1 MAVLFIALWLH
12 SPQQIPVV
20 VYKLLL
26 APLGGLAGC
35 CVWLAL
41 VPYANPSRYL
51 VKDWRSDPDAD
62 IDGKA
67 DFEVAPGYDAIF
79 CMCLFCAALAFVV
92 GMLAVGWACDAPP
105 GADHSRRARGPAA
118 RRHLGDVLPTHPAPG
133 QPVPLA
139 PDA

>member
-1 MAVLFIALWLH
+1 MFQWILGIAVKGVEAILGSTKLQIVWCFIAVAVLFIALWLH

-51 VKDWRSDPDAD
+51 VQDWRSDPDAD
-62 IDGKA
+62 VDGRA
-67 DFEVAPGYDAIF
+67 DFEVAQGYEPVF
-79 CMCLFCAALAFVV
+79 CTCLFCAALAFVL
-92 GMLAVGWACDAPP
+92 GMLAVGM
-105 GADHSRRARGPAA
+105 G
-118 RRHLGDVLPTHPAPG
+118 L
-133 QPVPLA
+133 
-139 PDA
+139 

>member
-1 MAVLFIALWLH
+1 MFRKILDVAVKGVEAFLGSTKLQIIWCFAAVAGLFVALWLH

-20 VYKLLL
+20 IYKLLL

-62 IDGKA
+62 VDGRA
-67 DFEVAPGYDAIF
+67 DFEVAPGYESVF
-79 CMCLFCAALAFVV
+79 CTCLFCAVLAFVL
-92 GMLAVGWACDAPP
+92 GMIAVGI
-105 GADHSRRARGPAA
+105 G
-118 RRHLGDVLPTHPAPG
+118 L
-133 QPVPLA
+133 
-139 PDA
+139 

>member
-1 MAVLFIALWLH
+1 MFRRTLDDLADAVEAFVGSTKLQIVYCFLTVAVLFIALWLH

-62 IDGKA
+62 IDGQA
-67 DFEVAPGYDAIF
+67 DFEVAPGYEAIF
-79 CMCLFCAALAFVV
+79 CTCLFCAALAFVV
-92 GMLAVGWACDAPP
+92 GMLAVGM
-105 GADHSRRARGPAA
+105 G
-118 RRHLGDVLPTHPAPG
+118 L
-133 QPVPLA
+133 
-139 PDA
+139 

>member
-1 MAVLFIALWLH
+1 MLRRILGVAVKGVEAFLGSTKLQIVYCFLAVAVLFIALWLH

-26 APLGGLAGC
+26 APLGGLTGC

-67 DFEVAPGYDAIF
+67 DFEVAPGYEAIF
-79 CMCLFCAALAFVV
+79 CMCLLCAALAFVL
-92 GMLAVGWACDAPP
+92 GMLAVGM
-105 GADHSRRARGPAA
+105 G
-118 RRHLGDVLPTHPAPG
+118 L
-133 QPVPLA
+133 
-139 PDA
+139 